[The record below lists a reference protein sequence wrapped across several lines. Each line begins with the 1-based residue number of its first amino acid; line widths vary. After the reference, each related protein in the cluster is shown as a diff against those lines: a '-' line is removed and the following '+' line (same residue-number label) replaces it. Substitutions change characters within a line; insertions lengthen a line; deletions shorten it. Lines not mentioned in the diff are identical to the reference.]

1 MPEVGPKVEPGWWN
15 LLRQVVIFGVGVF
28 LILYVTLTPGTDVA
42 LLVTGLVL
50 IGFVP
55 VESFLSRVR

>member
-1 MPEVGPKVEPGWWN
+1 MTVGPSEDPQWWN
-15 LLRQVVIFGVGVF
+15 LLRQVVIFSLGVF
-28 LILYVTLTPGTDVA
+28 FLLYAALAEGSDVA
-42 LLVTGLVL
+42 LLITGLVL